1 MLGGVGR
8 RDPDVAGPVARCLP
22 SMRDCS
28 SLCQSVVY
36 FARSGVM
43 PCGVVI
49 AMYVDV
55 QNLGCGMKERVLFVD
70 EALLVAEK
78 PAGLLSVPGRLE
90 ENKDCLV
97 TRLQADHA
105 DALTVHRLDQV
116 TSGLMLYARGKA
128 MQVALSRQF
137 EQRQV
142 SKRYEALVQ
151 GLMEGETGEID
162 LPLICDWPNR
172 PKQMV
177 SYELGKPSLTRWRVL
192 ARDVAAQTTRVELEP
207 VTGRSHQLRLHLA
220 SIGHPIVGDVMYDAQ
235 PAMRVCLHARRLGFV
250 HPLTGVALEFVSDCP
265 F

>member
-1 MLGGVGR
+1 M
-8 RDPDVAGPVARCLP
+8 
-22 SMRDCS
+22 SI
-28 SLCQSVVY
+28 
-36 FARSGVM
+36 VM
-43 PCGVVI
+43 SQLI
-49 AMYVDV
+49 H
-55 QNLGCGMKERVLFVD
+55 FVD
-70 EALLVAEK
+70 QALVVAEK

-97 TRLQADHA
+97 TRLQRRYPDVM
-105 DALTVHRLDQV
+105 TVHRLDQV

-128 MQVALSRQF
+128 VQIALSKQF

-151 GLMEGETGEID
+151 GLVEGESGEID

-177 SYELGKPSLTRWRVL
+177 SFELGKPSLTRWRVL
-192 ARDVAAQTTRVELEP
+192 ARDAAAQTTRVELEP

-220 SIGHPIVGDVMYDAQ
+220 SMGHPIVGDVMYDAQ
-235 PAMRVCLHARRLGFV
+235 PAVRVCLHARRLGFV
-250 HPLTGVALEFVSDCP
+250 HPLTGVALEFVSECP

>member
-1 MLGGVGR
+1 MT
-8 RDPDVAGPVARCLP
+8 DK
-22 SMRDCS
+22 
-28 SLCQSVVY
+28 
-36 FARSGVM
+36 
-43 PCGVVI
+43 I
-49 AMYVDV
+49 ALHYI
-55 QNLGCGMKERVLFVD
+55 D

-78 PAGLLSVPGRLE
+78 PAGLLSVPGRLPD
-90 ENKDCLV
+90 NQGCV
-97 TRLQADHA
+97 VSRLQLDHP

-128 MQVALSRQF
+128 MQVALSKQF

-151 GLMEGETGEID
+151 GLVEAESGEID

-177 SYELGKPSLTRWRVL
+177 SFELGKPSLTRWRVL

-220 SIGHPIVGDVMYDAQ
+220 SIGHPIVGDVMYGAQ
-235 PAMRVCLHARRLGFV
+235 SASRVCLHARRLGFV
-250 HPLTGVALEFVSDCP
+250 HPLSGEMLEFVSECP